1 MKGSIIWFYER
12 EYNLK
17 WKQNVEAYILILY
30 IQEIEMTHIFIFWR
44 LENIK

>member
-17 WKQNVEAYILILY
+17 WKQNVEGYILILY
-30 IQEIEMTHIFIFWR
+30 IQEIEMTQIFIFWR